1 MQSAHPEFYA
11 HSENQ
16 AGHYHKLVDHLQTVA
31 DLARE
36 FARPFGGGEV
46 AYYAGLWHDLGKFN
60 PLFQRYLAGEGNRG
74 PDHKAAGTRVACQHI
89 GICGLLVQGHHGGLR
104 ASQDLSGWLQE
115 KGSEPA
121 VDRALE
127 LARAAIPN
135 LEPNGRLQLPEF
147 AARDRVSAELWLRM
161 VFSALVDADFLDT
174 EGHFNPGQTS
184 MREPERDVRK
194 MWERFQ
200 QRHRDHAR
208 EASDPV
214 DEMRSEIY
222 QACLEA
228 AEHSPGLFR
237 LAVPTGGGKT
247 LSAMGFA
254 LRHASIHGLE
264 RVVVAVPFTSI
275 TQQTA
280 AVYREFLEEHPDA
293 ESATV
298 LEHHSMAESSDG
310 EEYDSRQVW
319 ARLAAE
325 NWDAPVVVTTTV
337 QLFHSLL
344 SNRTSAT
351 RKLHRLANSV
361 IVLDEAQSLPP
372 RLLEPILD
380 VLRQLTENYGA
391 SVVLSTATQP
401 AFEVIKPFRDTVAT
415 EMVPDYPRHFQ
426 VLRRVRYEWRTDPAL
441 SWIEVADIMRGSSQ
455 ALTIVNTKKDALELL
470 ETLDDADALHLSTLL
485 CGRHR
490 QDVIQEVRRRLDQG
504 EFCRVVSTQVVE
516 AGVDLDFPLVLRAIG
531 PLDSIIQ
538 AAGRCNRAG
547 RLDLGRVVVFQ
558 PETGSASPFGSY
570 RIATATTRDML
581 NAGSLDLDDPET
593 VSDFFR
599 RLYQFVD
606 SDVEQI
612 QALRKHFDY
621 PEVAARFKMIE
632 DETLDAVVTGYGTYE
647 ERRRIADSIDRLR
660 NGTAASRSILRGLQP
675 WMVQIYRNRAAA
687 MIRAGLLLE
696 VVPGLYEWRGEY
708 HEITGIGGVTTPD
721 PDLLIV

>member
-1 MQSAHPEFYA
+1 MQSTRPEYYA
-11 HSENQ
+11 HSENRD
-16 AGHYHKLVDHLQTVA
+16 GEYHGLVDHLQAVA
-31 DLARE
+31 DLAGE
-36 FARPFGGGEV
+36 FARPFGGGDA

-60 PLFQRYLAGEGNRG
+60 PLFQRYLTGESSRG

-89 GICGLLVQGHHGGLR
+89 GRCGLLVQGHHGGLR
-104 ASQDLSGWLQE
+104 ASRDLSGWLEE
-115 KGSEPA
+115 KGSESA

-135 LEPNGRLQLPEF
+135 LEPEGRLELPEF

-174 EGHFNPGQTS
+174 EGHFNPGQAT
-184 MREPERDVRK
+184 MRETEHDVRHI
-194 MWERFQ
+194 WERFQ
-200 QRHRDHAR
+200 QRHQDHAR
-208 EASDPV
+208 RASGPV
-214 DEMRSEIY
+214 DEIREEIY

-237 LAVPTGGGKT
+237 LTVPTGGGKT

-254 LRHASIHGLE
+254 LRHASIHGLK

-280 AVYREFLEEHPDA
+280 AVYREFLEEHLGGEP
-293 ESATV
+293 ATV
-298 LEHHSMAESSDG
+298 LEHHSMAESSDE
-310 EEYDSRQVW
+310 EEYDSRQVR

-337 QLFHSLL
+337 QLFHSLF

-372 RLLEPILD
+372 RLLDPILD
-380 VLRQLTENYGA
+380 VLRQLTENYGT

-401 AFEVIKPFRDTVAT
+401 AFEIIKPFRDMVAT
-415 EMVPDYPRHFQ
+415 EMVPDYPRHFRALQ
-426 VLRRVRYEWRTDPAL
+426 RVRYEWKTDPAL
-441 SWIEVADIMRGSSQ
+441 SWTQVADIMRESPQ
-455 ALTIVNTKKDALELL
+455 ALAVVNTKKDALALL

-490 QDVIQEVRRRLDQG
+490 QRVIQEVRRRLDQG
-504 EFCRVVSTQVVE
+504 EVCRVVSTQVVE

-547 RLDLGRVVVFQ
+547 NLDLGRVVVFQ
-558 PETGSASPFGSY
+558 PEDGSASPFGSY
-570 RIATATTRDML
+570 RIATAITRDML

-593 VSDFFR
+593 VADFFGQ
-599 RLYQFVD
+599 LYQFVD
-606 SDVEQI
+606 SDGAVI
-612 QALRKHFDY
+612 QSRRESFDY
-621 PEVAARFKMIE
+621 PEVAARFRMIE
-632 DETLDAVVTGYGTYE
+632 DETLDTVVTGYGAPA
-647 ERRRIADSIDRLR
+647 ERRRIVDLVGQLR
-660 NGTAASRSILRGLQP
+660 DGTTEGRSIMRALQP
-675 WMVQIYRNRAAA
+675 WMVPIYRSQAAD
-687 MIRAGLLLE
+687 MVRAGLLLE

-708 HEITGIGGVTTPD
+708 RAVTGVGGVAMPD

>member
-1 MQSAHPEFYA
+1 MQSTHTEFYA

-16 AGHYHKLVDHLQTVA
+16 AGHYHRLVDHLQAVA
-31 DLARE
+31 ELARE

-60 PLFQRYLAGEGNRG
+60 PLFQRYLAGERDRG

-89 GICGLLVQGHHGGLR
+89 GICGLLVQGHHGGLQ
-104 ASQDLSGWLQE
+104 ASRHLSGWLEE

-135 LEPNGRLQLPEF
+135 LEPNGRLELPEF
-147 AARDRVSAELWLRM
+147 AARDRVSAETWLRM

-174 EGHFNPGQTS
+174 EGHFNPGQAS
-184 MREPERDVRK
+184 MREPERDVRHI
-194 MWERFQ
+194 WERFQ
-200 QRHRDHAR
+200 QRHQDHVR
-208 EASDPV
+208 RASDPV
-214 DEMRSEIY
+214 DEIRSEIY
-222 QACLEA
+222 QACWDA
-228 AEHSPGLFR
+228 AEQPPGLFR
-237 LAVPTGGGKT
+237 LTVPTGGGKT

-254 LRHASIHGLE
+254 LRHAEIHGLK

-280 AVYREFLEEHPDA
+280 AVYREFLEEFPDA
-293 ESATV
+293 EPATV
-298 LEHHSMAESSDG
+298 LEHHSMADTSDG

-337 QLFHSLL
+337 QLFHSLF

-372 RLLEPILD
+372 RLLDPILD

-401 AFEVIKPFRDTVAT
+401 AFEVIKPFRDMVAT

-426 VLRRVRYEWRTDPAL
+426 VLRRVRYEWKIDPAL
-441 SWIEVADIMRGSSQ
+441 SWVEVADVMKELPQ
-455 ALTIVNTKKDALELL
+455 ALAIVNTKKDALELL
-470 ETLDDADALHLSTLL
+470 DTLDDADALHLSTLL

-490 QDVIQEVRRRLDQG
+490 QQVIQEVRRRLGQG
-504 EFCRVVSTQVVE
+504 EACRVVSTQVVE
-516 AGVDLDFPLVLRAIG
+516 AGVDLDFPLVLRSIG

-547 RLDLGRVVVFQ
+547 RLDFGRVVVFQ
-558 PETGSASPFGSY
+558 PENGSASPFGSY
-570 RIATATTRDML
+570 RLATETTRGML

-593 VSDFFR
+593 VSDFFG

-606 SDVEQI
+606 SDVERI
-612 QALRKHFDY
+612 QPLRESFDY
-621 PEVAARFKMIE
+621 PKVAARFRMIE
-632 DETLDAVVTGYGTYE
+632 DETLDAVVTGCGASE
-647 ERRRIADSIDRLR
+647 ERRWIVDSIERLR
-660 NGTAASRSILRGLQP
+660 DGTAASRSIIRALQP
-675 WMVQIYRNRAAA
+675 WMVQIYRKQAIA
-687 MIRAGLLLE
+687 MIRSGLLLE

-708 HEITGIGGVTTPD
+708 REITGIGGVATPD

>member
-1 MQSAHPEFYA
+1 MNLMQSTHPEFYA

-16 AGHYHKLVDHLQTVA
+16 AGRYHKLVDHLQAVA

-36 FARPFGGGEV
+36 FAGPFGGGEV

-74 PDHKAAGTRVACQHI
+74 PDHKAAGTKVACQHV
-89 GICGLLVQGHHGGLR
+89 GRICGLLVQGHHGGLR
-104 ASQDLSGWLQE
+104 ASRDLPGWLRE
-115 KGSEPA
+115 KGGEPA
-121 VDRALE
+121 VDEALE
-127 LARAAIPN
+127 RARAAIPN
-135 LEPNGRLQLPEF
+135 LEPNGRLQLPDF

-174 EGHFNPGQTS
+174 EGHFNPGQAS
-184 MREPERDVRK
+184 MREPERDIRK
-194 MWERFQ
+194 LRERFQ
-200 QRHRDHAR
+200 LRHQEYLRRA
-208 EASDPV
+208 AGPV
-214 DEMRSEIY
+214 DEVRSEIY

-228 AEHSPGLFR
+228 AEHAPGLFR

-254 LRHASIHGLE
+254 LQHASVHGLE

-280 AVYREFLEEHPDA
+280 AVYREFLEEDPDA
-293 ESATV
+293 DPATV
-298 LEHHSMAESSDG
+298 LEHHSMAESSEG

-337 QLFHSLL
+337 QLFHSLF
-344 SNRTSAT
+344 SNRTGAT

-391 SVVLSTATQP
+391 TVVLSTATQP
-401 AFEVIKPFRDTVAT
+401 AFEMIKPFRDMVAT

-426 VLRRVRYEWRTDPAL
+426 MLRRVRYEWKTDPAPP
-441 SWIEVADIMRGSSQ
+441 WIEVANTMRESPQ
-455 ALTIVNTKKDALELL
+455 ALTVVNTKKDALELL
-470 ETLDDADALHLSTLL
+470 EILDDADALHLSTLL

-490 QDVIQEVRRRLDQG
+490 QEVIREVRGRLDQG
-504 EFCRVVSTQVVE
+504 DTCRVVSTQVVE

-547 RLDLGRVVVFQ
+547 RLDYGRVVVFQ
-558 PETGSASPFGSY
+558 PENGSASPFGSY
-570 RIATATTRDML
+570 RLATDTKGYAERRLAGPGRSGDGFRFLQEALSVCRQRRCNDPVQAGKFRLSGGGRAVQDDRRRDAGCRGDRIRHYCGTAT
-581 NAGSLDLDDPET
+581 N
-593 VSDFFR
+593 R
-599 RLYQFVD
+599 RL
-606 SDVEQI
+606 
-612 QALRKHFDY
+612 
-621 PEVAARFKMIE
+621 
-632 DETLDAVVTGYGTYE
+632 
-647 ERRRIADSIDRLR
+647 
-660 NGTAASRSILRGLQP
+660 
-675 WMVQIYRNRAAA
+675 NRAAA
-687 MIRAGLLLE
+687 RGSGGEPFHDPCITALDGSDIPEPGRRNDWLGSAARGDAGP
-696 VVPGLYEWRGEY
+696 VRVARRVP
-708 HEITGIGGVTTPD
+708 
-721 PDLLIV
+721 